1 MSDIFQNISEIIFL
15 AGGKCFSPIG
25 RGIGKPD
32 ILSCSEKSVAGF
44 GVCRCGRGGTVVAKK
59 EKCMKIFFGDI
70 IDRLFVSVKFLLS
83 LNFALKGALKT
94 HNACIFAGK
103 KMYFWKKNVKTGLK

>member
-44 GVCRCGRGGTVVAKK
+44 VVCCCSADVTAVRKR
-59 EKCMKIFFGDI
+59 ERLIMIFFLTY
-70 IDRLFVSVKFLLS
+70 RNKPLFLVKFLPA
-83 LNFALKGALKT
+83 F
-94 HNACIFAGK
+94 K
-103 KMYFWKKNVKTGLK
+103 KAHSVAQS